1 MTADW
6 SLPSQ
11 VFDFLEPRIRGLYVV
26 ELGSG
31 KGSARLSQMCAE
43 LTSVEHDPD
52 YVTLYPPD
60 ARARGAKCIHAPID
74 PATGWYSR
82 AALEESLPRK
92 IDAVIVDG
100 PPGNIG
106 RHGLMK
112 HLDLFPDVPFLF
124 DDTHRAA
131 ERELAISYWKVRK
144 GHHIGMFHLPDGRG
158 FTAVGWPL

>member
-1 MTADW
+1 MSADW
-6 SLPSQ
+6 SLPDA
-11 VFDFLEPRIRGLYVV
+11 VFQFLETRIRGLSVV

-31 KGSARLSQMCAE
+31 KGSSRLASMCAQ

-60 ARARGAKCIHAPID
+60 AGVVIHAPID
-74 PATGWYSR
+74 KATGWYDR
-82 AALEESLPRK
+82 VTLERHLPAH

-100 PPGNIG
+100 PPGAVG
-106 RHGLMK
+106 RGGLMQ

-131 ERELAISYWKVRK
+131 ERELAVSYFKVRGK
-144 GHHIGMFHLPDGRG
+144 GSVSIHALKDGRG
-158 FTAVGWPL
+158 FSTVGWPL